1 MVENALNPY
10 QQIGGDEGVRRL
22 VERFYDAM
30 DSLPDAAPVRALHA
44 QSLRGSRE
52 KLYLFLSGWL
62 GGPDLYQQK
71 YGHPMLRRRHLPFP
85 IGRAE
90 RDQWLLCMERALEE
104 TVSDERLRTHLR
116 QAFFQVAD
124 HMRNRPE
131 AGEEGGLKVVG
142 RPPR

>member
-1 MVENALNPY
+1 MIGNALNPY
-10 QQIGGDEGVRRL
+10 QQIGGDEGVRCL
-22 VERFYDAM
+22 VDRFYDVM
-30 DSLPDAAPVRALHA
+30 DSLSEAAAVRALHA
-44 QSLRGSRE
+44 KSLRGSRE
-52 KLYLFLSGWL
+52 KLYLFLSSWL

-71 YGHPMLRRRHLPFP
+71 YGHPMLRRRHLPFS

-90 RDQWLLCMERALEE
+90 RDQWLLCMEQALEE
-104 TVSDERLRTHLR
+104 TVPDERLRAHLK

-131 AGEEGGLKVVG
+131 PGEKGGLKVVG